1 MSNAIAARRPAL
13 NDGATRQTLRGNA
26 MDPIVGQ
33 GKYTY
38 KVDEAWA
45 QVPEWLELKPAA
57 DAAS

>member
-1 MSNAIAARRPAL
+1 
-13 NDGATRQTLRGNA
+13 
-26 MDPIVGQ
+26 MDPVVGQ

-57 DAAS
+57 VSVDSEDGSIALIGTTPIRW